1 MTEKQILP
9 VLPLTST
16 VVFPQTVTSLHVGLA
31 RNIKLIEDLPPQGS
45 LVLVPSL
52 DPQAIE
58 AGPQNTSSIGV
69 LANLVEVSNKSEG
82 YLEATVDGIKR
93 VRIERFAETSPY
105 LRAEVVSLYEK
116 RGDPAEERA
125 LMQEVLGR
133 IETLLKL
140 DTRYPPELLRIL
152 SLNQNLPGRLADLT
166 ANLLHFDLVN
176 KRKILEE
183 LEVTKRLRL
192 LSSLLLS
199 EIDRARLSTELVQA
213 TKTKIESNQRE
224 FFLRQELAE
233 IRRQLGE
240 IDPLQRELES
250 FQQRLQV
257 LELPKQVKDK
267 LLLNVERLKLIPPG
281 LTEFGIVSNRLEWII
296 SLPWKSEPLPRV
308 GFETIRLRL
317 EEEFFGLEKV
327 KDKVVELLSAH
338 LLRAD
343 AQLPILCLI
352 GPSGTGKTSLGRTL
366 AKALGRKFV
375 RFSVEGTT
383 DSREL
388 KGRPGR
394 FFGDEPG
401 MVMKA
406 IRESGVKNPVVMIE
420 DIDKL
425 GIKLALEGPVQ
436 ALVEILNP
444 ETNRSFMDAYLGVP
458 FDLSECWLITS
469 AANYEEIP
477 EAISDLVEFVE
488 FSALTEDEKIEI
500 AKRAILPRHCQ
511 ALGLNPEQV
520 RISEEALKKVIRS
533 YTQEAGIRDLARQL
547 ESICHKC
554 ATQAFDKGV
563 TQWQMESNSLEEYLG
578 PELIKQDRAETQPE
592 IGVALGLAWTEAGGD
607 IMPIE
612 ALKVRG
618 SGQVIT
624 TGSLGEV
631 MKESIQASH
640 SYVRSQAE
648 VLGIP
653 LNDFFQHD
661 VHIHFPSGGIPK
673 DGPSAGIAVTL
684 VLASVFSNRPVQN
697 DIALSGEV
705 TLRGKVLPI
714 GGVKEKVLAAHR
726 VGIRRVILP
735 KDNAS
740 DLQDIPEK
748 VKSQL
753 EFRLVDNMAEVFQLT
768 LLNYVPQKGGLEGL
782 LEREIQKLKRKGQEK
797 TKKVAKKAKKAK
809 RASRR

>member
-58 AGPQNTSSIGV
+58 AGPQNISSIGV
-69 LANLVEVSNKSEG
+69 LASLVEVSNKSEW
-82 YLEATVDGIKR
+82 YLEATVEGVRR
-93 VRIERFAETSPY
+93 VKIERFVETSPY
-105 LRAEVVSLYEK
+105 LKAEIVTLYEK
-116 RGDPAEERA
+116 RGDSDEEKA

-133 IETLLKL
+133 IETLLKV
-140 DTRYPPELLRIL
+140 DSRYPPELLRIL
-152 SLNQNLPGRLADLT
+152 SLNQNLPGRQADLT
-166 ANLLHFDLVN
+166 ANLLHFDLAN

-199 EIDRARLSTELVQA
+199 EIDRARLNSELVEA
-213 TKTKIESNQRE
+213 TKTKIEISQRE
-224 FFLRQELAE
+224 TFLRQELAE

-250 FQQRLQV
+250 YQQRLQV
-257 LELPKQVKDK
+257 LELPKAVKDK
-267 LLLNVERLKLIPPG
+267 LLLNIERLKLIPPG

-296 SLPWKSEPLPRV
+296 SLPWKSDPLPKV
-308 GFETIRLRL
+308 NSETIRRRL
-317 EEEFFGLEKV
+317 DEEFFGLEKV
-327 KDKVVELLSAH
+327 KGKAVELISAH

-343 AQLPILCLI
+343 ARLPILCLI

-401 MVMKA
+401 MVMRA

-469 AANYEEIP
+469 ATNYEEIP

>member
-58 AGPQNTSSIGV
+58 AGPQNISSIGV
-69 LANLVEVSNKSEG
+69 LASLVEVSNKSEW
-82 YLEATVDGIKR
+82 YLEATVEGVRR
-93 VRIERFAETSPY
+93 VKIERFVETSPY
-105 LRAEVVSLYEK
+105 LKAEIVTLYEK
-116 RGDPAEERA
+116 RGDSDEEKA

-133 IETLLKL
+133 IETLLKV
-140 DTRYPPELLRIL
+140 DSRYPPELLRIL
-152 SLNQNLPGRLADLT
+152 SLNQNLPGRQADLT
-166 ANLLHFDLVN
+166 ANLLHFDLAN

-199 EIDRARLSTELVQA
+199 EIDRARLNSELVEA
-213 TKTKIESNQRE
+213 TKTKIEISQRE
-224 FFLRQELAE
+224 TFLRQELAE

-250 FQQRLQV
+250 YQQRLQV
-257 LELPKQVKDK
+257 LELPKAVKDK
-267 LLLNVERLKLIPPG
+267 LLLNIERLKLIPPG

-296 SLPWKSEPLPRV
+296 SLPWKSDPLPKV
-308 GFETIRLRL
+308 NSETIRRRL
-317 EEEFFGLEKV
+317 DEEFFGLEKV
-327 KDKVVELLSAH
+327 KGKAVDLISAH

-343 AQLPILCLI
+343 ARLPILCLI

-401 MVMKA
+401 MVMRA

-469 AANYEEIP
+469 PSNYEEIP
-477 EAISDLVEFVE
+477 EAISDLEEFVE
-488 FSALTEDEKIEI
+488 FSDLTEDAKIEI